1 MNHSRL
7 FKPSVRLAMAL
18 LAVVCLRG
26 QGAEVRHRILA
37 ADYSTKRM
45 AIVDAGGN
53 IEWETSIRDI
63 HDMHVLPNGNILCQL
78 GWTRVVEIS
87 PDKEIVWSYDSSK
100 SNGNEGKRVEVH
112 AFQPLADGRIMIVES
127 GPGRILEIDRK
138 GKIHRE
144 IALKRN
150 SPSAHSDT
158 RMARKTDAGTYLVC
172 QESDGA
178 VREYNASGSVIW
190 DYPVPLFGREPKP
203 GHGPE
208 AFGNSVFGAIR
219 LDNGNTLI
227 ATGNGHSLIEVT
239 PSKEIVWAIHQDDLP
254 GIRLAWVTTVAQMPN
269 GNIVFGNCHAGP
281 DNPQIIEVT
290 RDKKVVWTFK
300 DFEHFGN
307 ALPVSLVLDV
317 GGRIIR

>member
-1 MNHSRL
+1 M
-7 FKPSVRLAMAL
+7 
-18 LAVVCLRG
+18 
-26 QGAEVRHRILA
+26 
-37 ADYSTKRM
+37 
-45 AIVDAGGN
+45 
-53 IEWETSIRDI
+53 
-63 HDMHVLPNGNILCQL
+63 
-78 GWTRVVEIS
+78 
-87 PDKEIVWSYDSSK
+87 
-100 SNGNEGKRVEVH
+100 
-112 AFQPLADGRIMIVES
+112 
-127 GPGRILEIDRK
+127 
-138 GKIHRE
+138 
-144 IALKRN
+144 
-150 SPSAHSDT
+150 
-158 RMARKTDAGTYLVC
+158 
-172 QESDGA
+172 
-178 VREYNASGSVIW
+178 REYNASGSVIW